1 MLKKKLLTDRS
12 GELYQAQV
20 DIAAKRLAEDIDA
33 EIIRGM
39 FKDNGWHEVV
49 LDWIMTHEVSA
60 EVDLWVMKNTKGKHW
75 NCGLV
80 WLFEKKQDATWFT
93 LRWSQ
98 QYA

>member
-1 MLKKKLLTDRS
+1 MKKKKLLTDRS
-12 GELYQAQV
+12 GDLYQKQI
-20 DIAAKRLAEDIDA
+20 DEAAKRLSDDIDA
-33 EIIRGM
+33 EVIRYM
-39 FKDNGWHEVV
+39 YKQEGWHEVV

-75 NCGLV
+75 TRGLV